1 MSTRPPSARR
11 AVVAV
16 TIGNAL
22 EFYDFVTF
30 TFFAIQIGQ
39 TFFPS
44 GDPFVSLMGSLA
56 TFGIGF
62 LARPLGAWVL
72 GGYADRHGRKPAMLI
87 SMILMGVGIALL
99 ALTPGHAA
107 IGLAAPVIAVIARLI
122 QGFALGGEVG
132 SATTYLLEAVP
143 AHRRGL
149 AASLQAVSQAVAVTV
164 GSGVGLLL
172 SLLLGP
178 DALAA
183 WGWRVALLLGTVVIP
198 FALVLRRSL
207 PETESRPE
215 AEEPAGSPTGSR
227 ARVVVLGLLM
237 VGAGTIATYTFT
249 YMATFGQNTLKLSP
263 AVSMAGQFG
272 GALVRVAVMLFGGW
286 ASDLIGRRPMMILP
300 QIAFLALVVPCF
312 HWLVSTHST
321 VAFIA
326 SNMIL
331 AACCFMSMGPAY
343 AAISEALP
351 RATRA
356 RGFALIYS
364 LPVTFLG
371 GTTQLVVTWLL
382 KVTGDPMAIAW
393 YLAAVSL
400 IGVAAMILMQETA
413 PARRRL
419 APT

>member
-1 MSTRPPSARR
+1 MSAAPPSARR
-11 AVVAV
+11 AVLATTV
-16 TIGNAL
+16 GNGL

-30 TFFAIQIGQ
+30 AFFAIQIGE

-87 SMILMGVGIALL
+87 SMVLMGVGIALL
-99 ALTPGHAA
+99 ALTPGYAT
-107 IGLAAPVIAVIARLI
+107 IGIAAPIIAVLARLI

-132 SATTYLLEAVP
+132 SATTYMLEAVP

-149 AASLQAVSQAVAVTV
+149 AASLQAVSQGVAVTV
-164 GSGVGLLL
+164 GSGVGLAL

-178 DALAA
+178 EALAA
-183 WGWRVALLLGTVVIP
+183 WGWRIALLLGTVIVP

-207 PETESRPE
+207 PDTIDAPEPPE
-215 AEEPAGSPTGSR
+215 AAPATGHT
-227 ARVVVLGLLM
+227 RVVVLGLLM
-237 VGAGTIATYTFT
+237 ISAGTIATYTFT

-263 AVSMAGQFG
+263 TVAMAGQFG
-272 GALVRVAVMLFGGW
+272 GALVRVAVMLIGGW
-286 ASDLIGRRPMMILP
+286 ASDRFGRRPLMILP
-300 QIAFLALVVPCF
+300 QLAFLALVVPCF
-312 HWLVSTHST
+312 HWITSTLST
-321 VAFIA
+321 TAFIT
-326 SNMIL
+326 SNMVL

-343 AAISEALP
+343 AAITEGLP
-351 RATRA
+351 RKGRA

-382 KVTGDPMAIAW
+382 KVTGNPMGIAW

-400 IGVAAMILMQETA
+400 IGVTAMIFMHETA

-419 APT
+419 ATV